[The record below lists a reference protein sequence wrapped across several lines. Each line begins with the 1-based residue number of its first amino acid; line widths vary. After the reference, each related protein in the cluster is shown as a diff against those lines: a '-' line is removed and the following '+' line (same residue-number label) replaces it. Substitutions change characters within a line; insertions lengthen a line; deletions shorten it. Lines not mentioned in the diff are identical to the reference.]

1 MKRLWHLAFGNAA
14 ANAFMVVGALLLA
27 VALHFGVNPAD
38 GSVVDASVRDSWI
51 PVFLFFATIPAMAM
65 MFLTGGGPISAVLMY
80 MAQIGCYWAFG
91 RGASALVGMFADRS

>member
-1 MKRLWHLAFGNAA
+1 MKRFWHPAFGNAA

-27 VALHFGVNPAD
+27 LALHFGVNPAD

-65 MFLTGGGPISAVLMY
+65 MFLTGGGPISTVLMY
-80 MAQIGCYWAFG
+80 MAQI
-91 RGASALVGMFADRS
+91 